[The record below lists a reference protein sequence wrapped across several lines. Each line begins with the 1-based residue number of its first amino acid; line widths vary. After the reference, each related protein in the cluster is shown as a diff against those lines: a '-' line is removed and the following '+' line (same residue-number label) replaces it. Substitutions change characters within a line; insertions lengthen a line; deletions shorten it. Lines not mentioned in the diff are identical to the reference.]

1 MAPQESRH
9 RLKVS
14 LALATIYIV
23 WGSSFLFSKIAVS
36 HLPPALFS
44 SVRFLA
50 AGALLVLFAR
60 FIRHDALPRR
70 IVEWRHVAITG
81 FLMVVGS
88 NAVNLWAI
96 QYIPSNLSALLNGTS
111 AFWIAGLGVF
121 GRRGHPLTR
130 SAMIGMCV
138 GFAGTALMLV
148 PKGGLR
154 TSSALAEAGA
164 LAACLSWAL
173 GTLYFRSIDT
183 ELSSLMFMALQM
195 LMGGAM
201 LLVIA
206 IAKGDPAHWDISAP
220 GLVSL
225 GYLTLF
231 SSCLAYTAYGW
242 LSLNAPPPLVGT
254 YGYVN
259 PAIATYLGW
268 QFLDEHLSGLQLAG
282 MVVIIGAVCLL
293 TLPGG
298 TLTDSKT
305 LAEPKSQ

>member
-1 MAPQESRH
+1 MPDSGH
-9 RLKVS
+9 RIKVS
-14 LALATIYIV
+14 LALATIYLV

-36 HLPPALFS
+36 HLPPLLFS
-44 SVRFLA
+44 AVRFTV
-50 AGALLVLFAR
+50 AGAALALFAR
-60 FIRHDALPRR
+60 FARGDAFPRR
-70 IVEWRHVAITG
+70 GVEFRHVAITG

-130 SAMIGMCV
+130 GALIGMSI
-138 GFAGTALMLV
+138 GFAGTVLMLV

-154 TSSALAEAGA
+154 ASSLLAELGA
-164 LAACLSWAL
+164 LSACLSWAL

-183 ELSSLMFMALQM
+183 EQSSLMFMALQM
-195 LMGGAM
+195 LAGGLM

-206 IAKGDPAHWDISAP
+206 IAHGDPAHWDMTLP
-220 GLVSL
+220 GFASL
-225 GYLTLF
+225 AYLTFF

-242 LSLNAPPPLVGT
+242 LSLHAPPPLVGT

-268 QFLDEHLSGLQLAG
+268 QFLDEHLSGVQLAG
-282 MVVIIGAVCLL
+282 MVIIIVAVCLL

-298 TLTDSKT
+298 TLTDPKT
-305 LAEPKSQ
+305 LAEPKTQ